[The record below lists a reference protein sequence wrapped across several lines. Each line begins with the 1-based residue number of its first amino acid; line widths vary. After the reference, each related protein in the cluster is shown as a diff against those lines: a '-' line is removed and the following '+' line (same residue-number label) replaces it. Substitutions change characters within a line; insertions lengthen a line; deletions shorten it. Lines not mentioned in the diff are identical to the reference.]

1 MYDELFSE
9 MPDLPVRVVHGDGVE
24 QAPSQLA
31 AVAKAQVLG
40 LIQGVQP
47 AHEIGSLHI
56 LCLLT
61 QPGELLNGGSAVP
74 PVHGILVAGGVGVT
88 ALEGVPKQVA
98 QLRELLSTAGTRV
111 RVRLESDDR
120 TEVTVYQVGRMGT
133 FFTLQLELR
142 PGTYTVVGS
151 RSGYRDVRR
160 KLVVAA
166 GEQPEPLVILCEE
179 KI

>member
-1 MYDELFSE
+1 MYQEAK
-9 MPDLPVRVVHGDGVE
+9 DLLLE
-24 QAPSQLA
+24 ASQL
-31 AVAKAQVLG
+31 
-40 LIQGVQP
+40 IP
-47 AHEIGSLHI
+47 AGPRHE
-56 LCLLT
+56 
-61 QPGELLNGGSAVP
+61 A
-74 PVHGILVAGGVGVT
+74 
-88 ALEGVPKQVA
+88 QVA